1 MEGVSIDLHIAS
13 NGHVSWGN
21 ERLTLV
27 NVLVLALVQELA
39 LNDTRVLLGGLVD
52 ANVVISQVE
61 GDDESTVNV
70 LRHASVELGGETQ
83 DFLVIVHGLEE
94 ITLCLDGDQL
104 VHLSKSVLLVT
115 EPVIGRSDWS
125 NGLGWLLEL
134 HLAERELVAVIVSV
148 VLLGH
153 GIHTV
158 DHVDATVGVDV
169 RGRRNLIA
177 S

>member
-70 LRHASVELGGETQ
+70 QGCPARHRTHYREER
-83 DFLVIVHGLEE
+83 LEQRARVAAR
-94 ITLCLDGDQL
+94 TA
-104 VHLSKSVLLVT
+104 
-115 EPVIGRSDWS
+115 PGREGTRS
-125 NGLGWLLEL
+125 
-134 HLAERELVAVIVSV
+134 
-148 VLLGH
+148 
-153 GIHTV
+153 
-158 DHVDATVGVDV
+158 
-169 RGRRNLIA
+169 RNCFCSTA
-177 S
+177 GSWDPHR